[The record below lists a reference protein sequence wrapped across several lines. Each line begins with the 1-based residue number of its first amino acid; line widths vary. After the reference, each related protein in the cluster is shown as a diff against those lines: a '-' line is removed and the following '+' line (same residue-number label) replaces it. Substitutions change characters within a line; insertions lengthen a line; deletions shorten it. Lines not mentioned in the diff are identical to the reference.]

1 MCSTTTDVRDV
12 LTYNFLVAKHYIN
25 MSERVPTSKQF
36 SLLFFFKIPTSELA
50 SVGLK
55 LANVKSR

>member
-1 MCSTTTDVRDV
+1 
-12 LTYNFLVAKHYIN
+12 

-36 SLLFFFKIPTSELA
+36 SLLFFLKIPTSELA